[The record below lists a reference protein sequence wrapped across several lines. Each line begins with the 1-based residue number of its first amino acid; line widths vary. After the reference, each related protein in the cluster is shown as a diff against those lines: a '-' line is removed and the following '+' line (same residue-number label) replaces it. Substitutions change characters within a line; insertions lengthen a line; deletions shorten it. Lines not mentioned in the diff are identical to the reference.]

1 MHSHTCIYVCTHTC
15 THACMHECKHRCTYE
30 RMQALLQAHMQ
41 IHMQARN
48 TCMHTHTHTH
58 AHTVGGKVLSP
69 QHTLTVYMVPGSK
82 PLITCSWDEA
92 GVSVVLDWTLS
103 ALAVIRYRTFATSS
117 NTSLGGNQVALSAR
131 VPKLTTERLT
141 GGSGT
146 ADKQRQSDSS
156 VPTCSKTCPC
166 IQVCVHILYIT
177 YTLVH
182 TTIYTLQFTA
192 AHAVAGLAKR
202 VVYTISDNILF
213 CFVLFNLILFE
224 RLYHS
229 MESS

>member
-1 MHSHTCIYVCTHTC
+1 
-15 THACMHECKHRCTYE
+15 
-30 RMQALLQAHMQ
+30 MQ
-41 IHMQARN
+41 IHMQACN
-48 TCMHTHTHTH
+48 TCMHTRTHTH

-69 QHTLTVYMVPGSK
+69 QHTWTVYMVPGSK
-82 PLITCSWDEA
+82 PLNTCSWA
-92 GVSVVLDWTLS
+92 AVFIVLDWTLS

-146 ADKQRQSDSS
+146 ADKQRQSHSP
-156 VPTCSKTCPC
+156 VPTCSETSTC
-166 IQVCVHILYIT
+166 IQVRVHILYIT
-177 YTLVH
+177 YTLVP
-182 TTIYTLQFTA
+182 TTIYTLQLSA